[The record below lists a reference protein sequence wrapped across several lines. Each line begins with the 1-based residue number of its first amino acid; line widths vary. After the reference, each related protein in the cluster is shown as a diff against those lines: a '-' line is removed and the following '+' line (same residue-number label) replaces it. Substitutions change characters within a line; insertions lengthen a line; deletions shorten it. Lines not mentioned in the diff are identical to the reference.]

1 MSMFFDIAA
10 ALLALGM
17 AAAWML
23 TSGEKLPR
31 DWALRT
37 GSTDKLPD
45 VGSTCDRTQR
55 WCCVAFR
62 STDARLRLLD
72 HHQ

>member
-37 GSTDKLPD
+37 GSTDK
-45 VGSTCDRTQR
+45 VT
-55 WCCVAFR
+55 
-62 STDARLRLLD
+62 
-72 HHQ
+72 